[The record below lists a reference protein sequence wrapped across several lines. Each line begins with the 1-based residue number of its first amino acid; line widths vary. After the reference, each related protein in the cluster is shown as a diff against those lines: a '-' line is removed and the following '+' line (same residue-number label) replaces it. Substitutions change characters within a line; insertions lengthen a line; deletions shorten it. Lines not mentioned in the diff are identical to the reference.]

1 MNIPSDG
8 INRFLAELQNAMS
21 ETHGDGHSDP
31 PVGSVF
37 LVPISPP
44 QPPKAHYAMVKNL
57 DVRLRPYPKPAEKL
71 MPVKP

>member
-1 MNIPSDG
+1 
-8 INRFLAELQNAMS
+8 MS